1 MRTIVI
7 AAAML
12 LSAAAFASQATPP
25 AAPAA
30 APSCDTPEHHQMD
43 FWLGEW
49 KVTWQGGGGINRI
62 TRGFGGCAIIENFEA
77 TSGSPPLLHGMSIS
91 SYQPLNKMWRQSWV
105 DDQNGYFH
113 LSGGPQKDG
122 TFVLQTVRMG
132 REPKMTRM
140 VFENIKPDSLT
151 WRWQASDEGDVW
163 TDSWVIEYQRV
174 K

>member
-1 MRTIVI
+1 MRSAII
-7 AAAML
+7 AVAILFMSSVTL
-12 LSAAAFASQATPP
+12 ASQA

-30 APSCDTPEHHQMD
+30 PPSCDSAEHHQMD

-49 KVTWQGGGGINRI
+49 KVTWQGGEGTNRI
-62 TRGFGGCAIIENFEA
+62 TRAFNGCAIIENFAA
-77 TSGSPPLLHGMSIS
+77 TSGNPPLLHGMSIS
-91 SYQPLNKMWRQSWV
+91 SYQPLNRMWRQSWV

-113 LSGGPQKDG
+113 LSGGPKADG

-140 VFENIKPDSLT
+140 VFENIKPASFT
-151 WRWQASDEGDVW
+151 WRWQSSDEGDVW
-163 TDSWVIEYQRV
+163 TDTWVLQYERV